1 MLEWIYVLCVIL
13 LATYGANSFWLT
25 LIYWFKPRP
34 HPRPLSYQARG
45 VGGEVPIVTVQLPI
59 YNELFVVE
67 RLLKAVS
74 QLAYPA
80 DRLQIQ
86 VLDDS
91 TDETC
96 SIVDRVAARLRARG
110 AWVEVCRRAN
120 RVGYKGGA
128 LAAAMATVR
137 GEFIAIFD
145 ADFVPSRDFL
155 RRVLP
160 YFADT
165 NIGCVQ
171 TRWEHLNDTQ
181 SLFTQV
187 QAIGTDGHF
196 IVEQEARNRMG
207 WFMAFNGSA
216 GVWRKACIEDAG
228 GWSGDT
234 LTEDL
239 DLSYRAQLAG
249 WRFRLVNDI
258 TVPAELPAQMDAYKR
273 QQFRWAKG
281 SVQVMRK
288 LLPALWR
295 APMPFIVK
303 LQGTLAL
310 AGYFMHPLM
319 VMIFLLAL
327 PMSLSHSPLLGLLT
341 YLTLT
346 MIGPTSLYGTALWVK
361 LREWPMANSRWQ
373 MADGRWQMADSRWRM
388 ADSTLPFVIRYS
400 LSAIRYSLS
409 AIRFVSRLVLLI
421 MLGTGMSLNNTRGAL
436 EALLGI
442 ASGFKRTPKFA
453 VHGRSDAKRMRSHHY
468 TLPRDPIVWAEISA
482 ALLAFVVYGLGQWG
496 ASWHINQWMLM
507 YGLGYGYVAALSLWE
522 GVRRVLKIED

>member
-13 LATYGANSFWLT
+13 LALYGANSFLLT
-25 LIYWFKPRP
+25 LIYWLKPRP
-34 HPRPLSYQARG
+34 VPSSPLLEK
-45 VGGEVPIVTVQLPI
+45 GGEVPIVTVQLPI

-67 RLLKAVS
+67 RLLNAVS
-74 QLAYPA
+74 QLVYPA

-91 TDETC
+91 TDETRG
-96 SIVDRVAARLRARG
+96 IVERVAAQLRAKG
-110 AWVEVCRRAN
+110 AWVEVWRRAN

-160 YFADT
+160 YFADDR
-165 NIGCVQ
+165 IGCVQ

-187 QAIGTDGHF
+187 QAIGADGHF

-207 WFMAFNGSA
+207 WFIAFNGSA

-319 VMIFLLAL
+319 VTIFLLAL
-327 PMSLSHSPLLGLLT
+327 PMSLSHSPILGLLT

-346 MIGPTSLYGTALWVK
+346 MIGPTSLYGTALWAK

-373 MADGRWQMADSRWRM
+373 MADGRWQMADS
-388 ADSTLPFVIRYS
+388 TLPFV
-400 LSAIRYSLS
+400 IRYSLS

-442 ASGFKRTPKFA
+442 ESGFKRTPKFA
-453 VHGRSDAKRMRSHHY
+453 AHGRSDAKRMRSHHY
-468 TLPRDPIVWAEISA
+468 TLPRDPIVWAEMGA
-482 ALLAFVVYGLGQWG
+482 ALLAFAVYGLGQWG

-507 YGLGYGYVAALSLWE
+507 YGLGYGYVAGLSVWE
-522 GVRRVLKIED
+522 GVRRVLKIEE